1 MTEAQGRRGTG
12 ALVEALAA
20 FYALDGTADDPYLAR
35 KAAPGAPLRELAQ
48 AWDRIGFAL
57 DGARTVLDF
66 GCRHGVFAFLARR
79 ALGDGLN
86 LHGCDVFAPGPYAA
100 LHAASGLHYA
110 GLGHPWALP
119 YADGSF
125 DVVLA
130 GGTLEH
136 VAHQDNTL
144 DELWRVLQPGGRL
157 VLTHLPN
164 AASWIEWLARRLHP
178 AQAHHR
184 RYRLAPLRRH
194 LLARGFLPVRWGRH
208 QMLPASGGHLADALF
223 ALNRPLESLWPLNR
237 LATTLWVV
245 AEKRLGF

>member
-1 MTEAQGRRGTG
+1 MRAAGGRREAR
-12 ALVEALAA
+12 ALSEALAA
-20 FYALDGTADDPYLAR
+20 FYARGDVVDDPYLAR
-35 KAAPGAPLRELAQ
+35 KAVPGAPCWSWPRPGT
-48 AWDRIGFAL
+48 RSRSPST
-57 DGARTVLDF
+57 ARAACSTSVA
-66 GCRHGVFAFLARR
+66 GTACSPSWPG
-79 ALGDGLN
+79 ALGDRVN

-110 GLGHPWALP
+110 GLGHPWVLP

-125 DVVLA
+125 DAVLA

-136 VAHQDNTL
+136 VAHQDHTL

-164 AASWIEWLARRLHP
+164 AASWSEWLSRRLHP

-194 LLARGFLPVRWGRH
+194 LLARGFLPIRWGRH
-208 QMLPASGGHLADALF
+208 QMLPAGSGRATAGLF
-223 ALNRPLESLWPLNR
+223 ALNRPLEALWPLNR
-237 LATTLWVV
+237 LATTLWLV

>member
-1 MTEAQGRRGTG
+1 MRAAGGRREAR
-12 ALVEALAA
+12 ALSEALAA
-20 FYALDGTADDPYLAR
+20 FYARGDVVDDPYLAR
-35 KAAPGAPLRELAQ
+35 KAVPGAPLLELAQ
-48 AWDRIGFAL
+48 AWDKVAFAL
-57 DGARTVLDF
+57 DGARSVLDF

-79 ALGDGLN
+79 ALGDRVN

-110 GLGHPWALP
+110 GLGHPWVLP

-125 DVVLA
+125 DAVLA

-136 VAHQDNTL
+136 VAHQDHTL

-164 AASWIEWLARRLHP
+164 AASWSEWLSRRLHP

-194 LLARGFLPVRWGRH
+194 LLARGFLPIRWGRH
-208 QMLPASGGHLADALF
+208 QMLPAGSGRATAGLF
-223 ALNRPLESLWPLNR
+223 ALNRPLEALWPLNR
-237 LATTLWVV
+237 LATTLWLV